1 MTDLKVYSNFFLP
14 YCQVLHEYCD
24 AVYSQLRDPSQA
36 LHVPHACSKL
46 NKRFVSNLMGLKDLV
61 LECITAAATAA
72 TDVEKRFE

>member
-1 MTDLKVYSNFFLP
+1 MIYLKVYSNFSLP

-24 AVYSQLRDPSQA
+24 AVYIQLRDPSQA

-72 TDVEKRFE
+72 TDDENSFQ